1 MRNKEIE
8 DLELAISK
16 VIKYG
21 VLASAAIML
30 IGLIIFL
37 VTGSSGY
44 PGSYYPTSL
53 VEIFQGL
60 IAFKPYAIMMF
71 GLFLLIL
78 TPVLRVGVS
87 ILLFLKEKDYTFV
100 RITTLVFIILIIS
113 FLLGKAK

>member
-8 DLELAISK
+8 DLELVISK

-21 VLASAAIML
+21 VLASAAITL
-30 IGLIIFL
+30 IGLVMFL
-37 VTGSSGY
+37 VTGNSGY
-44 PGSYYPTSL
+44 PGSYYPTNLSA
-53 VEIFQGL
+53 IFQGMV
-60 IAFKPYAIMMF
+60 AFKPYAIMML

-78 TPVLRVGVS
+78 TPVMRVGVS
-87 ILLFLKEKDYTFV
+87 IILFLKEKDYTFV

>member
-60 IAFKPYAIMMF
+60 IAFKPYAMMMF